1 MTKKLILSI
10 LMVSLTMGAFAQVGE
25 PQADQIGIDTAQQNL
40 KEISVHKF
48 EDAAFWYP
56 TMDLESGRVS
66 LRRFEGG
73 AIDKEPLQ
81 DEQDVGL
88 AEEDKFVLGAKTQ
101 FVRRSKFSYELR
113 PLRPIPVPGI
123 TKTISVWAVGRNI
136 NHVLNIEF
144 EDHFGNKAS
153 LPLGKLNFSG
163 WKKLTVA
170 VPPNIKQ
177 RDYHYNNMMGIKI
190 TGFRIDCDID
200 DAYGTY
206 YLYLDDLRVVTDL
219 FAEQNRDEDDMVDSW

>member
-1 MTKKLILSI
+1 MRKIAFIIAISFI
-10 LMVSLTMGAFAQVGE
+10 SWGAFAQAGE
-25 PQADQIGIDTAQQNL
+25 PQADNIGVDTAQQNL
-40 KEISVHKF
+40 QEISVHKF
-48 EDAAFWYP
+48 EDAAFWYA
-56 TMDLESGRVS
+56 TMDLEAGRVS

-73 AIDKEPLQ
+73 AIDKEPLAS
-81 DEQDVGL
+81 EQSVGIQ
-88 AEEDKFVLGAKTQ
+88 EEDKYVLGAKTV

-123 TKTISVWAVGRNI
+123 TKTISLWVVGRNI
-136 NHVLNIEF
+136 NHVLYVEF

-177 RDYHYNNMMGIKI
+177 RDYHYNNQMGIKI
-190 TGFRIDCDID
+190 TGFRVDCDID

-219 FAEQNRDEDDMVDSW
+219 FAEQNRDEDDMVDAW